1 MANVLLSTFISRTI
15 GQFTFDSKN
24 DREKKANK
32 QTNMSKIM
40 NKMRNV
46 DWFFLIVVVEM
57 RDTILI
63 KHIVLERFLSVDMA
77 EIC

>member
-1 MANVLLSTFISRTI
+1 
-15 GQFTFDSKN
+15 
-24 DREKKANK
+24 
-32 QTNMSKIM
+32 MSKIM